1 MRLFLA
7 VNLPPDLRQ
16 AAWEAAAPLRQRG
29 YPVKWVA
36 AEALHITVKFLG
48 EVAPH
53 RVHDVVAALEA
64 AASGARRFALWVS
77 GFGAF
82 PNERHPRV
90 VWLGCEAAAPLE
102 LLQHRVEQEMDRI
115 GFALEGR
122 PFRPHITLGRVR
134 REAHQREFTGFSE
147 DLAAL
152 QYSSEAV
159 IESLDLMESTLTPKG
174 ARYTVRHAALF
185 SV

>member
-7 VNLPPDLRQ
+7 VNLPSDLRQ

-36 AEALHITVKFLG
+36 AEALHVTVKFLG
-48 EVAPH
+48 EVGPH
-53 RVHDVVAALEA
+53 RMDEVISALEA
-64 AASGARRFALWVS
+64 AASGAKRFSLWVS

-82 PNERHPRV
+82 PNEHRPRV
-90 VWLGCEAAAPLE
+90 VWIGCEAAAPLE
-102 LLQHRVEQEMDRI
+102 LLQHRVEQQMDRI

-134 REAHQREFTGFSE
+134 REAHHREFLGFSE

-152 QYSSEAV
+152 QYSSEAM
-159 IESLDLMESTLTPKG
+159 IGSLDLVESTLTPKG
-174 ARYTVRHAALF
+174 ARYTIRHAARF